1 VLALDAFTASKPI
14 IPSLQEVLSTLATAV
29 ASSTQALITH
39 AQKIASLS
47 EDQAMKDKIYAA
59 IKETADATQG
69 LLTAANMV
77 GSSADY
83 SLCQEQLTEACKKA
97 IGKVEKLVL
106 TAQVSQVERQRPAM
120 CHKPPHALGRYVC
133 RSAKLGISG
142 HVGHAVNLHNA
153 LGSMCV
159 YVRM

>member
-1 VLALDAFTASKPI
+1 MFALDALTASKHIFPSHLSLTSFPRI
-14 IPSLQEVLSTLATAV
+14 IPSLQEILSTLATAV

-106 TAQVSQVERQRPAM
+106 TAQVSQVEHQWPCVTSLRM
-120 CHKPPHALGRYVC
+120 HWDDMF
-133 RSAKLGISG
+133 
-142 HVGHAVNLHNA
+142 VGQL
-153 LGSMCV
+153 S
-159 YVRM
+159 

>member
-1 VLALDAFTASKPI
+1 MYVFTVCAEDRDVPLDVCLLWMLLLLQNTSFPHI
-14 IPSLQEVLSTLATAV
+14 IPSLQEILSTLATAV

-106 TAQVSQVERQRPAM
+106 TAQVSQVEHQWPCVTSLHM
-120 CHKPPHALGRYVC
+120 HWDDMF
-133 RSAKLGISG
+133 
-142 HVGHAVNLHNA
+142 VGQL
-153 LGSMCV
+153 S
-159 YVRM
+159 

>member
-1 VLALDAFTASKPI
+1 
-14 IPSLQEVLSTLATAV
+14 
-29 ASSTQALITH
+29 
-39 AQKIASLS
+39 
-47 EDQAMKDKIYAA
+47 MKDKIYAA

-106 TAQVSQVERQRPAM
+106 TAQVSQVEHQWPCVTSLRM
-120 CHKPPHALGRYVC
+120 HWDDMF
-133 RSAKLGISG
+133 
-142 HVGHAVNLHNA
+142 VGQL
-153 LGSMCV
+153 S
-159 YVRM
+159 